1 MAQERDA
8 AVRALVRRI
17 RRKTRRR
24 VPDIDPC
31 GPGATARVLML
42 LSDPGEGG
50 ALRTGYLSP
59 MRNTDPTARNQARLM
74 AEAGLSPDVCVF
86 WNGIPWDLEGRKPTA
101 ADKERGAAYL
111 VEMVNRLPN
120 RRAVVAAGRV
130 AQDVC
135 ARAGIAFIPVPHPS
149 NRGLSGGVRGARRAR
164 EAEHRR
170 GLKRA
175 AQLAA

>member
-1 MAQERDA
+1 
-8 AVRALVRRI
+8 
-17 RRKTRRR
+17 
-24 VPDIDPC
+24 
-31 GPGATARVLML
+31 ML

-59 MRNTDPTARNQARLM
+59 TKNTDPTARNQARLM

-101 ADKERGAAYL
+101 ADEERGAAYL
-111 VEMVNRLPN
+111 VEIFELLRSPV
-120 RRAVVAAGRV
+120 VVAAGRV

-135 ARAGIAFIPVPHPS
+135 RRAGIAFIAVPHPS
-149 NRGLSGGVRGARRAR
+149 NRGLSGGVRGARGAR

-170 GLKRA
+170 GLKRPA
-175 AQLAA
+175 KLAA